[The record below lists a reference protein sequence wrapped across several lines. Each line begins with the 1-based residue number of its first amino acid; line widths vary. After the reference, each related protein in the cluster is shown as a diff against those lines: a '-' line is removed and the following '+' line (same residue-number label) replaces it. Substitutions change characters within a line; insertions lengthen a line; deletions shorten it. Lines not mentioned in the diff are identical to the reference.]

1 MQRYSEAE
9 LVSNRSPVLLYGGSP
24 ADRRAWAEEAW
35 SHFEHEGELRWVSGV
50 DALGAALAMRRG
62 VVAIEDVTAL
72 DDAAQAQ
79 ILNCLMRQEER
90 PKLVLGIQTAASA
103 AVGSGALREDLHYR
117 LMLAQV
123 DLSDPVAKAAFKA
136 REPQRRARETAKR
149 KAAEQ
154 AEKER
159 ARMQAAAA
167 RPVRRPVI
175 GLVSVKPVKAGG
187 ATSGA
192 AKAAGAARAGGP
204 AKSGGA
210 KNAQGSARAAAK
222 PVPSS
227 RGAARPSTGKGK
239 SSSTAGVGKAGAAKK
254 PSAKGASKTSPAS
267 RPAVKKI
274 AAKKVAPKKAASGRS
289 ARR

>member
-24 ADRRAWAEEAW
+24 ADRRAWTEEAW
-35 SHFEHEGELRWVSGV
+35 SHFEHEGELHWVSGV

-90 PKLVLGIQTAASA
+90 PKLVLGIQTAAGA

-187 ATSGA
+187 AT
-192 AKAAGAARAGGP
+192 KTAGAARAAGP
-204 AKSGGA
+204 AKLAGA
-210 KNAQGSARAAAK
+210 KNAQASVRASAKA
-222 PVPSS
+222 VPAS
-227 RGAARPSTGKGK
+227 RGVARPSAGKGK
-239 SSSTAGVGKAGAAKK
+239 ASATAGVGKAGAGKK
-254 PSAKGASKTSPAS
+254 PAAKVGSKTSPAVRS
-267 RPAVKKI
+267 AVKKV